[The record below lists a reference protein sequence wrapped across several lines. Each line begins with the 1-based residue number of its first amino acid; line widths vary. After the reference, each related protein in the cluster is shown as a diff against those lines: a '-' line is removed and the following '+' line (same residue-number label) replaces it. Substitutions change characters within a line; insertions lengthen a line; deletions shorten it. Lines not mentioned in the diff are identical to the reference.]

1 MEQKDIKVKESGKIP
16 LSPQDKIRALE
27 RHPEVLGCAKQL
39 GLLTLTA
46 MSTGQKYSGLDVTGL
61 VSKCPE
67 SIDMHTLP
75 RGWNK

>member
-1 MEQKDIKVKESGKIP
+1 MEQNGRKGKESGKIAP
-16 LSPQDKIRALE
+16 SPKDKIRALE

-46 MSTGQKYSGLDVTGL
+46 MSTGQKYSELDVTGFA
-61 VSKCPE
+61 SKCPE